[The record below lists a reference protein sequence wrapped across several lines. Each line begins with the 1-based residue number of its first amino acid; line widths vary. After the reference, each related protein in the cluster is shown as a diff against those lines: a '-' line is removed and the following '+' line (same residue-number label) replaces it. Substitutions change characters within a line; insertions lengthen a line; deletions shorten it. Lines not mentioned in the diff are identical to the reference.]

1 MERKGAGFACDFH
14 GRLRTE
20 ERRHID
26 QRAGECGIKPSE
38 YVRRLIAADMGRT
51 PSFQSLE
58 ERQLRN
64 RCIHE
69 VSKIGNNINQIVR
82 DYHNNFYS
90 MEQKE
95 DLKRLMERI
104 IEKMDEVFPA
114 S

>member
-1 MERKGAGFACDFH
+1 MRGKGAGFACDFH
-14 GRLRTE
+14 GRLRAE
-20 ERRHID
+20 ERRHIE
-26 QRAGECGIKPSE
+26 QRAQECGIKPSE
-38 YVRRLIAADMGRT
+38 YVRRLIARDMGLA
-51 PSFQSLE
+51 PPFQSLE

-90 MEQKE
+90 IEQKDDLRRFMEQI
-95 DLKRLMERI
+95 LK
-104 IEKMDEVFPA
+104 KMDEVFPA

>member
-1 MERKGAGFACDFH
+1 MKGKGAGFACDFH
-14 GRLRTE
+14 GRLRAG

-26 QRAGECGIKPSE
+26 QRAHECGIKPSE
-38 YVRRLIAADMGRT
+38 YVRRLIARDMGQA

-58 ERQLRN
+58 ERQMRN

-90 MEQKE
+90 IEQKE
-95 DLKRLMERI
+95 DLRRLMERI

-114 S
+114 N